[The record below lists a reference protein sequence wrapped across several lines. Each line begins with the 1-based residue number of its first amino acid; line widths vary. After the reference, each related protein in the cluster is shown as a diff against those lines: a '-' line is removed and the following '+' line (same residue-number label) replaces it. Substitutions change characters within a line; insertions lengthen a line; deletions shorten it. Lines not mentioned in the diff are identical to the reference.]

1 MLSLSAAMFG
11 MFFFVAL
18 FAQNVLDYSPVRAGL
33 AFLWGSEVLAH
44 GISTVFISSSPPS
57 HWWSWL

>member
-33 AFLWGSEVLAH
+33 AFLWGSEVLAR
-44 GISTVFISSSPPS
+44 GISTVFIS
-57 HWWSWL
+57 